1 MLDMLQEP
9 DPRPSVFE
17 GLAAKS
23 TPLMVSGFTE
33 DGLHH
38 LNENLKPFGLT
49 SYAVPTG
56 LMLFPVWDSNR
67 EAPSVFPWSGAT

>member
-1 MLDMLQEP
+1 GRLAGAVAYGQAFSDPNYCFLTPINQMLDMLQEP

-38 LNENLKPFGLT
+38 LNENLKP
-49 SYAVPTG
+49 
-56 LMLFPVWDSNR
+56 
-67 EAPSVFPWSGAT
+67 